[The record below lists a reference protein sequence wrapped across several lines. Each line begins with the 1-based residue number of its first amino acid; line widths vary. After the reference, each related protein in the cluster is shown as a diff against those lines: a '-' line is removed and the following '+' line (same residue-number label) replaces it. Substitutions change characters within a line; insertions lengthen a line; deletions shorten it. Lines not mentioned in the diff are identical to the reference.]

1 MESEPTVGGALV
13 SDDGAEAETEE
24 DVDRTSD
31 GEKAENRQGEKEPRG
46 DDEEDLESDDLGAEV
61 VLEDVVALSE

>member
-1 MESEPTVGGALV
+1 MAGGGSAES
-13 SDDGAEAETEE
+13 ETEE

-31 GEKAENRQGEKEPRG
+31 GEKAVNRQGEKEHRG

-61 VLEDVVALSE
+61 VLEDVVALPE